1 MIRIRGVHKSFDG
14 NHVLRGVDLDVEQG
28 EAMVVIGRSG
38 CGKSVLLKH
47 IIGLM
52 KPDRGS
58 VVVAGHDV
66 ARMNRVKLNEL
77 RKTFGMLFQSAALF
91 DSLTV
96 AENVAF
102 GLRRFTDMTDS
113 AIALKVAE
121 KLELVGLSGVESLR
135 PAQLSGGMKKRAG
148 LARALAMDPQIVLYD
163 EPTTGID
170 PILSASINEMVRDLN
185 DRLGVT
191 SVVVTHDM
199 ASANILGD
207 RIAML
212 HEGVIRCVGT
222 PQDIQTSDDAVCRQF
237 VEGRADNDVEEPI
250 VELGGSGNV

>member
-1 MIRIRGVHKSFDG
+1 MITIRGLHKSFDG
-14 NHVLRGVDLDVEQG
+14 NHVLRGVDLHVEKG
-28 EAMVVIGRSG
+28 ETVVVIGRSG

-47 IIGLM
+47 VIGLM

-58 VVVAGHDV
+58 IVIAEREVT
-66 ARMNRVKLNEL
+66 RMDKRELNEL
-77 RKTFGMLFQSAALF
+77 RRMFGMVFQSSALF

-96 AENVAF
+96 AENVGF
-102 GLRRFTDMTDS
+102 GLRRFTNMSGDE
-113 AIALKVAE
+113 IAAKVAE
-121 KLELVGLSGVESLR
+121 KLELVGLSGAEPLY

-170 PILSASINEMVRDLN
+170 PVLATSINELVRDLN
-185 DRLGVT
+185 TRLGVT

-199 ASANILGD
+199 PSANTVGD

-222 PQDIQTSDDAVCRQF
+222 PEEINASDDPVCRLF
-237 VEGRADNDVEEPI
+237 VRGGAEESI
-250 VELGGSGNV
+250 E

>member
-1 MIRIRGVHKSFDG
+1 MITIRGLNKSFDG
-14 NHVLRGVDLDVEQG
+14 NCVLRGVDLDVEQG
-28 EAMVVIGRSG
+28 ETMVVIGRSG

-58 VVVAGHDV
+58 IVVAGREV
-66 ARMNRVKLNEL
+66 TRMDKRELNEL
-77 RKTFGMLFQSAALF
+77 RKMFGMVFQAAALF

-96 AENVAF
+96 AENVGF
-102 GLRRFTDMTDS
+102 GLRRFTDMTQS
-113 AIALKVAE
+113 EIAVKVAE
-121 KLELVGLSGVESLR
+121 KLELVGLSGAEPLY

-163 EPTTGID
+163 EPTTGVD
-170 PILSASINEMVRDLN
+170 PVLAASINELVRDLN
-185 DRLGVT
+185 TRLGVT

-199 ASANILGD
+199 ASANTVGD

-222 PQDIQTSDDAVCRQF
+222 PEEIDTSDDPVCRLF
-237 VEGRADNDVEEPI
+237 VRGGAEEP
-250 VELGGSGNV
+250 VESEGAEHV

>member
-1 MIRIRGVHKSFDG
+1 MIKIRGVHKSFDG
-14 NHVLRGVDLDVEQG
+14 NHVLRGVDLDVEKG
-28 EAMVVIGRSG
+28 ETMVVIGRSG

-47 IIGLM
+47 IIGLL

-58 VVVAGHDV
+58 VLVAGKDV
-66 ARMNRVKLNEL
+66 ARMGRAELNEL
-77 RKTFGMLFQSAALF
+77 RKIFGMLFQSAALF

-96 AENVAF
+96 GENVGF
-102 GLRRFTDMTDS
+102 GLRRFTSLSDTE
-113 AIALKVAE
+113 IARKVAE
-121 KLELVGLSGVESLR
+121 KLELVGLSGVEPLR

-170 PILSASINEMVRDLN
+170 PILAASINEMVRDLN

-199 ASANILGD
+199 ASANIVGD

-222 PQDIQTSDDAVCRQF
+222 PQDINTSDDAVCRQF

-250 VELGGSGNV
+250 AGSGGSGNV

>member
-1 MIRIRGVHKSFDG
+1 MITTRGLHKSYDG

-28 EAMVVIGRSG
+28 ETMVVIGRSG

-58 VVVAGHDV
+58 IVVAGREV
-66 ARMNRVKLNEL
+66 TRMDKRELNEL
-77 RKTFGMLFQSAALF
+77 RRMFGMVFQAAALF

-96 AENVAF
+96 AENVGF
-102 GLRRFTDMTDS
+102 GLRRFTNMSGDE
-113 AIALKVAE
+113 IAAKVGE
-121 KLELVGLSGVESLR
+121 KLELVGLSGAEPLY

-170 PILSASINEMVRDLN
+170 PVS
-185 DRLGVT
+185 T
-191 SVVVTHDM
+191 
-199 ASANILGD
+199 
-207 RIAML
+207 
-212 HEGVIRCVGT
+212 
-222 PQDIQTSDDAVCRQF
+222 
-237 VEGRADNDVEEPI
+237 RA
-250 VELGGSGNV
+250 GK

>member
-1 MIRIRGVHKSFDG
+1 MITIRGLHKSFDG

-47 IIGLM
+47 VIGLM

-58 VVVAGHDV
+58 VVVAGRDV
-66 ARMNRVKLNEL
+66 AGMNRVELNDL

-96 AENVAF
+96 AENVGF
-102 GLRRFTDMTDS
+102 GLRRFTDMSDTE
-113 AIALKVAE
+113 IARRVAE
-121 KLELVGLSGVESLR
+121 KLELVGLSGIESLR

-170 PILSASINEMVRDLN
+170 PILAASINEMVRDLN

-199 ASANILGD
+199 ASANIVGD

-222 PQDIQTSDDAVCRQF
+222 PEDIQTSDDAVCRQF
-237 VEGRADNDVEEPI
+237 VEGRADNNVEEPI
-250 VELGGSGNV
+250 IEPGGSANV

>member
-1 MIRIRGVHKSFDG
+1 MITIRGLHKSFDG
-14 NHVLRGVDLDVEQG
+14 NHVLRGIDLDVEKG
-28 EAMVVIGRSG
+28 ETMVVIGRSG

-52 KPDRGS
+52 KPDRGT
-58 VVVAGHDV
+58 VVVAGRDV
-66 ARMNRVKLNEL
+66 AQMQRAELNEL
-77 RKTFGMLFQSAALF
+77 RKTFGMVFQSAALF

-96 AENVAF
+96 AENVGF
-102 GLRRFTDMTDS
+102 GLRRFTDMADS
-113 AIALKVAE
+113 EIARKVAE
-121 KLELVGLSGVESLR
+121 KLDLVGLSGVESLR

-170 PILSASINEMVRDLN
+170 PILAASINELVRDLN

-199 ASANILGD
+199 TSANIVGD

-212 HEGVIRCVGT
+212 HKGVIRCVGT
-222 PQDIQTSDDAVCRQF
+222 PGEINGSDDPICRQF
-237 VEGRADNDVEEPI
+237 VQGRADEDVETPI
-250 VELGGSGNV
+250 INSGGSGNV